1 MAPEELLKALR
12 ERPFR
17 PFRIALTDG
26 RALEVRHPE
35 MVLPGRRSAVIGIPA
50 PGEAEALYDDRITVD
65 LLHIVSLE
73 PLRTASDGQSG

>member
-1 MAPEELLKALR
+1 MAPHELLFALR

-26 RALEVRHPE
+26 QKVDVRHPE
-35 MVLPGRRSAVIGIPA
+35 MVLPGRQSIMIGLPA
-50 PGEAEALYDDRITVD
+50 PGETEPLYDQRITVD

-73 PLRTASDGQSG
+73 PLPTPA